1 MRGKNKILLLCIS
14 LFIIIGGGIFLLLV
28 TSEESGKQKNALHNF
43 KEKTETEWQNSDLLG
58 AYLLN
63 DQIENIVRE
72 SRGFLLQN
80 TAYDDLEKVS
90 FQDVI
95 ETENYIE
102 FYCLLGSDEGIL
114 YGQYNKKTEDLF
126 EWTEEENVKQA
137 EEKWKRKKSRTIS
150 TTEWKEEGKLPHE
163 WDYTEDDPRSVTIE
177 NREGLVERIGEE
189 NTKRLEELLLEFLKE
204 KNEFR
209 REFILKNFTEDPD
222 TGDCRFHLAFKT
234 ERLDKNVIKAVF
246 DQETGACQFELAG
259 GDE

>member
-14 LFIIIGGGIFLLLV
+14 FFIIIGGGIFLLLV

-43 KEKTETEWQNSDLLG
+43 KEKTETEWQKSDLLG
-58 AYLLN
+58 AYLTN
-63 DQIENIVRE
+63 EQIEKILRE
-72 SRGFLLQN
+72 SREFLLQN

-126 EWTEEENVKQA
+126 EWTEEESVEQA
-137 EEKWKRKKSRTIS
+137 EEKWERKKSRMIS
-150 TTEWKEEGKLPHE
+150 TTEWKEEGELPHE
-163 WDYTEDDPRSVTIE
+163 WDYIEEDPRPVTIE
-177 NREGLVERIGEE
+177 NREGLVEQIGEE
-189 NTKRLEELLLEFLKE
+189 NTKRLEGLLLEFLKE

-209 REFILKNFTEDPD
+209 REFIFKNFTEDPD
-222 TGDCRFHLAFKT
+222 TGDCKFHLAFKT

-246 DQETGACQFELAG
+246 NQETGACQFELAG